1 MYIYIPPY
9 IYTSIFLSIYI
20 STHLHIYVIWLDS
33 SKKRKTRNHQSKLHY
48 RRCEKVTLQVLRE
61 SYTTGAARKL
71 HYRCCEK
78 VTLQV
83 LRESYTTGVARKQL
97 MINRYSSNFHMLIVS
112 FFSLLL
118 VFLHVANNYTWR
130 FSNFTHN

>member
-1 MYIYIPPY
+1 MTRWFKEKKEKKP
-9 IYTSIFLSIYI
+9 
-20 STHLHIYVIWLDS
+20 
-33 SKKRKTRNHQSKLHY
+33 SKQ
-48 RRCEKVTLQVLRE
+48 
-61 SYTTGAARKL
+61 
-71 HYRCCEK
+71 

-118 VFLHVANNYTWR
+118 VFLHVANNYT
-130 FSNFTHN
+130 